1 MRSHLSMLLS
11 MFMGCCLLL
20 CTTATAQSRVITGRV
35 TDNQGAPVPNASVVV
50 KGQNNRGT
58 QSDGDGKFQLT
69 NVSGSVTLIVSS
81 IGFES
86 KEISIAAGT
95 NTANVSLQKAT
106 EVLDEVVV
114 TALGVKREKR
124 QLTYSSQEIKGD
136 VVTATKESSLLNAMT
151 GRVSGVQI
159 TSSTGAPGSSS
170 RIVIRGQGSIT
181 GASEALIIMD
191 GIPINNNETGNAG
204 PGAGMSRLQDID
216 PAIVENI
223 TVLKGSAASALYGS
237 AGAKGVVLITTKNG
251 TAFKKPTINF
261 SSQVSM
267 ETPILPQ
274 LQDKYSLGDF
284 GVYADGETNKTS
296 TVWGARID
304 TLRVNGQ
311 PVFYKNPMKEFFQT
325 GMTQTHTLNIG
336 GGSTKSNYLL
346 SYSFMK
352 QQGTIP
358 TTDLVRHTAFA
369 KFTTAFADNLVG
381 TFQMNYT
388 NSTNNRVPEG
398 YGLESPLWTI
408 YTAPYT
414 YNLKPMYDAQ
424 GNQRVFRLSRNNPY
438 WALEN
443 IHSDAVVNRIIPVFN
458 LTYTPTS
465 WLSITERIGADI
477 YAEQSKYYEA
487 PSGALATPGAIND
500 VASNFRQF
508 NHDLIVDAKTRIG
521 SDFNLNV
528 LFGNNIISTYS
539 QTHTING
546 SGITINGFRNI
557 SNASTIQASES
568 HSLRRKIGFYLQ
580 SNLEYK
586 RMLNLSLTGRY
597 DGTSVLASG
606 RNFYPYGSA
615 SVGFIFSEVLKT
627 PALNFGKLRVS
638 YSRVGN
644 DNVGA
649 YSLRTPFVRAG
660 SFPYGGVP
668 GFAQSTTA
676 NNDLIKN
683 ETTDEFEIGVET
695 RFLKNRLGL
704 EMSYFSRKHSDL
716 LTSVSTSSATGFNS
730 ATINAATMTN
740 KGVEILL
747 NASPVKGR
755 KFSWDLTGSFTSIRN
770 KVIQIYKDQASL
782 TTGQTVAFIGEPFGT
797 FYNIGYQRDAATGR
811 ILIDN
816 NGLPIATTSSIKIGN
831 IQPDWLAGLSS
842 TFKYDNVSLSLFF
855 DMRKGGDILNSDER
869 YGFFYGTPKATE
881 NRENRIVSGIK
892 RSDGKENDISV
903 TARDYF
909 QRLNLIY
916 ESVIQDGTY
925 IKLRNVNVTYTF
937 KQALLSKT
945 PFSAASVSLTGR
957 NLFIYSPNFT
967 GADPEVSSYGS
978 SAGSQG
984 VFGYSTPTSRSIN
997 LTLNVTLK

>member
-1 MRSHLSMLLS
+1 M
-11 MFMGCCLLL
+11 LL
-20 CTTATAQSRVITGRV
+20 CTTARAQSRTITGRV
-35 TDNQGAPVPNASVVV
+35 SDNQGAPVPNASVMI
-50 KGQNNRGT
+50 KGKNNRGT
-58 QSDGDGKFQLT
+58 QSGTDGKFQLS
-69 NVSGSVTLIVSS
+69 NVSGQVTLVVSS
-81 IGFES
+81 IGFETRELS
-86 KEISIAAGT
+86 VAAT
-95 NTANVSLQKAT
+95 VTTADITLEKTT
-106 EVLDEVVV
+106 EQLDEVVV

-136 VVTATKESSLLNAMT
+136 VVTATKEPSLLNALT

-181 GASEALIIMD
+181 GSSEALIVMD
-191 GIPINNNETGNAG
+191 GIPINNSETGNAG

-251 TAFKKPTINF
+251 AAFKKPTISF
-261 SSQVSM
+261 SSQLSM
-267 ETPILPQ
+267 ETPILPKV
-274 LQDKYSLGDF
+274 QDKYSLGDN
-284 GVYADGETNKTS
+284 GVYADGDVNKTS

-311 PVFYKNPMKEFFQT
+311 PVYYKNPMKEFFQT
-325 GMTQTHTLNIG
+325 GMTHTHTLNIG
-336 GGSTKSNYLL
+336 GGSSKSNYLL
-346 SYSFMK
+346 SYTFMK
-352 QQGTIP
+352 QEGTIP
-358 TTDLVRHTAFA
+358 NTDLIRHTAFA
-369 KFTTAFADNLVG
+369 KYTTAFSDKLVG

-388 NSTNNRVPEG
+388 SSTNNRLPEG

-408 YTAPYT
+408 YTAPFT
-414 YNLKPMYDAQ
+414 YNLKPVFDAQ
-424 GNQRVFRLSRNNPY
+424 GNQRLFRFSRNNPY
-438 WALEN
+438 WVLDN
-443 IHSDAVVNRIIPVFN
+443 IHNEAVVNRFIPVFN
-458 LTYTPTS
+458 LVYSPNS
-465 WLSITERIGADI
+465 WLTITERIGADV
-477 YAEQSKYYEA
+477 YAEQTKYYEA
-487 PSGALATPGAIND
+487 PSTALATPGAIND

-508 NHDLIVDAKTRIG
+508 NHDFIVDAKKQFG
-521 SDFNLNV
+521 SDWNLNV

-539 QTHTING
+539 QTHSING

-597 DGTSVLASG
+597 DGTSVLANG

-615 SVGFIFSEVLKT
+615 SLGFIFSEVLKT

-649 YSLRTPFVRAG
+649 YSLQTPFVRAG
-660 SFPYGGVP
+660 SFPYNGVP
-668 GFAQSTTA
+668 GFTQSGSA
-676 NNDLIKN
+676 NNDLLKN
-683 ETTDEFEIGVET
+683 ETTDEFEIGLET
-695 RFLKNRLGL
+695 RFLKNRVGL
-704 EMSYFSRKHSDL
+704 EISYFDRKHIDL
-716 LTSVSTSSATGFNS
+716 LTSVSTSNATGFSS
-730 ATINAATMTN
+730 ATVNAANMTN

-747 NASPVKGR
+747 NATPVKGR

-770 KVIQIYKDQASL
+770 KVVKIYKDQASL

-816 NGLPIATTSSIKIGN
+816 AGLPIATTSSVKIGN

-842 TFKYDNVSLSLFF
+842 TFKYDNLSLSLFF

-869 YGFFYGTPKATE
+869 YGFFYGTPKVTE
-881 NRENRIVSGIK
+881 NRADRVISGIK
-892 RSDGKENDISV
+892 RADGKENDIV
-903 TARDYF
+903 TSARNYY

-925 IKLRNVNVTYTF
+925 IKLRNVNLTYSF

-984 VFGYSTPTSRSIN
+984 VFGYSTPTSRSFN